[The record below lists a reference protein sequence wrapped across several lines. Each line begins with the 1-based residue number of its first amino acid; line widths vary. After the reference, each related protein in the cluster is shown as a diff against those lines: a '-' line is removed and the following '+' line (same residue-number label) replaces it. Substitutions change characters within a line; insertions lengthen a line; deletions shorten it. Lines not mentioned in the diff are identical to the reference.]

1 MTQRENQEKQAS
13 RGGRNP
19 ITTTAHIS
27 HVAFNLFITQ
37 GYDETTVDDIARA
50 CGIGRR
56 TLFRYFPSKNDIPWG
71 DFDDL
76 LDHFAEVLDSTD
88 PECSIQE
95 ALRRAIIEFNTFP
108 ENETP
113 YHRARMDLL
122 LTVPSLLG
130 HSTMRYRLW
139 REVIQRFV
147 GSKLHVS
154 PDSIE
159 ARTVAWVSLGL
170 SLAAYEQW
178 LREPDAPLTNLLDK
192 AFATLDDALRAQ
204 GIALSV
210 S

>member
-1 MTQRENQEKQAS
+1 VTDDDLTTKQAS

-37 GYDETTVDDIARA
+37 GYEETTVDDIARA

-76 LDHFAEVLDSTD
+76 LENFAEVLEATD
-88 PECSIQE
+88 PCWPISD
-95 ALRRAIIEFNTFP
+95 ALRQAIIEFNTFP
-108 ENETP
+108 AEETP

-122 LTVPSLLG
+122 LSVPSLLG
-130 HSTMRYRLW
+130 HSTLRYQRW
-139 REVIQRFV
+139 REVIQAFV
-147 GSKLHVS
+147 GNRLGVS
-154 PDSIE
+154 PQSIE

-178 LREPDAPLTNLLDK
+178 LFEPNTSLQTLLSRAFDALE
-192 AFATLDDALRAQ
+192 DALRAN
-204 GIALSV
+204 GVVLSPR
-210 S
+210 